1 MFRARLGVRTRIL
14 AIALIPSL
22 TLLVVGVGAAGYL
35 VDRGNHGKQ
44 WAEAMQSAIDPTRQL
59 LDAIQQE
66 RRLTLTHLAGDP
78 TAAAEL
84 ATTRPRVDAA
94 FQALVEASNPLRELD
109 SDTIGDN
116 VGDFVTLGEQLQM
129 VRNGTD
135 VRALP
140 APDAYT
146 FYTRVLDV
154 ITIGTQL
161 AQRSAPDPAVVV
173 QLALSTR
180 LIYGIEAVSRSNALA
195 EAALVNGSGIVALP
209 EEFTAQ
215 VGAHHAMLPQ
225 LAAELEPAYRDKLQ
239 ALLDSPA
246 WQRITAMEH
255 ALMKRTLDPPEPSA
269 PESSETSSEDT
280 TGSGSGRKSSTSSS
294 TTSEDEPAPLPST
307 TEEWQA
313 AAAEVD
319 HALLDIWDLHN
330 TNAQQLA
337 RDSATES
344 AAASLALGVVVLL
357 MSAGAFMVSLVL
369 ANRFIRRLKRMR
381 DQTLALAD
389 EKLPDMLRRLREGEH
404 VDPVEEAPRLDF
416 GRDEVGAVATAFEHA
431 HAAAVT
437 AAITEARTREG
448 VRAVFLNIAHRSQIV
463 VHRQLEIL
471 DAAEQRE
478 EDPAMLEILFR
489 LDHLAT
495 RERRN
500 AENLIILGGG
510 EPGRRWRNPVPLIDL
525 VRSAIGETLDYT
537 RVRLGTLPQSRIV
550 GNGVADLV
558 HLLAEL
564 VDNATSFSPP
574 QSRVEVTG
582 NVVGKGLVVEISDQ
596 GMGMDAAELARV
608 NELLADP
615 PDFGVA
621 SLSADSRLGLFVVGQ
636 LAARHDISVRLS
648 ESDYGGVRA
657 IVLVPSKLL
666 LPGDSGPGS
675 TDSVLPDQARR
686 RPALPAS
693 SEPATRAVESAT
705 APTATLLADPPPA
718 PAPRTAEPV
727 ERTADGRPVL
737 PRRNRQTSLAPQLA
751 EPVTPQPAPQRPR
764 TAEQARDLMSA
775 IENGTRQGRK
785 PLPANDSAAPPPSAS
800 TTPKEQ
806 EG

>member
-1 MFRARLGVRTRIL
+1 MFRARLGIRTRIL

-44 WAEAMQSAIDPTRQL
+44 WAEAMQAAIDPTRQL

-66 RRLTLTHLAGDP
+66 RRLTLVHLAGDP
-78 TAAAEL
+78 AAAAEL
-84 ATTRPRVDAA
+84 AAARPRVDAA
-94 FQALVEASNPLRELD
+94 FQALVDASNPLRELD
-109 SDTIGDN
+109 SETIGDN
-116 VGDFVTLGEQLQM
+116 VGDFVTLGQQLQM
-129 VRNGTD
+129 VRNGAD
-135 VRALP
+135 ARALP
-140 APDAYT
+140 TPDAYT

-180 LIYGIEAVSRSNALA
+180 LIHGIEAVSRSNALA
-195 EAALVNGSGIVALP
+195 EAALVNGSGVVALP

-215 VGAHHAMLPQ
+215 VGSHHTMLPQ
-225 LAAELEPAYRDKLQ
+225 LAAELEPVYRDKLQ
-239 ALLDSPA
+239 ALLESPA
-246 WQRITAMEH
+246 WQRLSAMEH
-255 ALMKRTLDPPEPSA
+255 ALMQRTFDPPEP
-269 PESSETSSEDT
+269 TGSSEDT
-280 TGSGSGRKSSTSSS
+280 TSSDSGRTTSTDS
-294 TTSEDEPAPLPST
+294 TTDDEPAPLPVT
-307 TEEWQA
+307 IEQWQA

-330 TNAQQLA
+330 RHAQQLA

-344 AAASLALGVVVLL
+344 AAASLGLGIAVLL
-357 MSAGAFMVSLVL
+357 MSAGAFAVSLVL

-389 EKLPDMLRRLREGEH
+389 ERLPDMLRRLREGEH
-404 VDPVEEAPRLDF
+404 VDLEQEAPRLDF

-431 HAAAVT
+431 HAAAV
-437 AAITEARTREG
+437 AAAVTEARTREG

-537 RVRLGTLPQSRIV
+537 RVRLGTLPQSRII

-582 NVVGKGLVVEISDQ
+582 NIVGKGLVVEINDQ

-636 LAARHDISVRLS
+636 LAARHEISVRLS

-666 LPGDSGPGS
+666 LPGDAGPS
-675 TDSVLPDQARR
+675 ATDSVLPDQARR

-693 SEPATRAVESAT
+693 SEPAARAVESAA
-705 APTATLLADPPPA
+705 APTATLVADPPPA
-718 PAPRTAEPV
+718 PRPAEPV

-737 PRRNRQTSLAPQLA
+737 PRRNRQTSLAPELA
-751 EPVTPQPAPQRPR
+751 QPATPQPAPQRPR

-785 PLPANDSAAPPPSAS
+785 PLPADDSAMPPSAS

>member
-1 MFRARLGVRTRIL
+1 MFRARLGVRARIL

-44 WAEAMQSAIDPTRQL
+44 WAEAMQAAIDPTRQL
-59 LDAIQQE
+59 LDAVQQE

-78 TAAAEL
+78 TAAAGL
-84 ATTRPRVDAA
+84 ASIRPRVDAA
-94 FQALVEASNPLRELD
+94 FQALIEASIPLQEL
-109 SDTIGDN
+109 SPET
-116 VGDFVTLGEQLQM
+116 VGADVGGFVTLGQQLAM
-129 VRNGTD
+129 VRD
-135 VRALP
+135 AADARALP
-140 APDAYT
+140 TPDAYT
-146 FYTRVLDV
+146 FYTRVFDV
-154 ITIGTQL
+154 LTIGTQM

-180 LIYGIEAVSRSNALA
+180 LIYGLEAVSRSNALA
-195 EAALVNGSGIVALP
+195 EAALVNGSGVVALP
-209 EEFTAQ
+209 EEFIAQ
-215 VGAHHAMLPQ
+215 AGTHRTTLPP
-225 LAAELEPAYRDKLQ
+225 LAADLEPAFRDKLQ
-239 ALLDSPA
+239 AVLASPA
-246 WQRITAMEH
+246 WQVLASTEQ
-255 ALMKRTLDPPEPSA
+255 ALTQRTFDRPEATEPSQ
-269 PESSETSSEDT
+269 TSSGET
-280 TGSGSGRKSSTSSS
+280 ASGRTGTR
-294 TTSEDEPAPLPST
+294 TTADDEPAPLPAT
-307 TEEWQA
+307 VEQWRDAE
-313 AAAEVD
+313 AEVNN
-319 HALLDIWDLHN
+319 ALLDIWDMHN
-330 TNAQQLA
+330 RHAQQMS

-344 AAASLALGVVVLL
+344 AAASLALGVTVLL
-357 MSAGAFMVSLVL
+357 ISIGAFLVSLVL
-369 ANRFIRRLKRMR
+369 ANRFIRRLKRLR

-389 EKLPDMLRRLREGEH
+389 ESLPGMLARLRAGEQ
-404 VDPVEEAPRLDF
+404 VDPVAEAPRLDF

-437 AAITEARTREG
+437 AAVTEARTREG

-478 EDPAMLEILFR
+478 EDPAMLDTLFR

-537 RVRLGTLPQSRIV
+537 RVRLGTLPQSRIA

-582 NVVGKGLVVEISDQ
+582 NIVGKGLVVEISDQ
-596 GMGMDAAELARV
+596 GMGMNADELARV
-608 NELLADP
+608 NEMLADP

-621 SLSADSRLGLFVVGQ
+621 TLSADSRLGLFVVGQ

-666 LPGDSGPGS
+666 LPGETGAAPSEPV
-675 TDSVLPDQARR
+675 TKPQR
-686 RPALPAS
+686 RPALPAA
-693 SEPATRAVESAT
+693 SEPVTRAVESAP
-705 APTATLLADPPPA
+705 APTATLLADPPSAPTPA
-718 PAPRTAEPV
+718 LRPAEPV
-727 ERTADGRPVL
+727 ERTADGRPAL

-751 EPVTPQPAPQRPR
+751 QPVTPQPASQRPR

-785 PLPANDSAAPPPSAS
+785 PLPADDSVAPAPPSS
-800 TTPKEQ
+800 TPKEQ

>member
-1 MFRARLGVRTRIL
+1 MFRARLGVRARIL

-66 RRLTLTHLAGDP
+66 RQLTLAHLAGDP
-78 TAAAEL
+78 DAAAGL
-84 ATTRPRVDAA
+84 ATARPRVDGA
-94 FQALVEASNPLRELD
+94 FQALVDASNRLRELD
-109 SDTIGDN
+109 SETISDN
-116 VGDFVTLGEQLQM
+116 VGGFITLGQQVQM
-129 VRNGTD
+129 VRDGTD
-135 VRALP
+135 ARTLSTA
-140 APDAYT
+140 DAYT

-154 ITIGTQL
+154 IIIGTQL

-180 LIYGIEAVSRSNALA
+180 LIHGMEAVSRSNAIA
-195 EAALVNGSGIVALP
+195 GAALVDGSGVVALP

-215 VGAHHAMLPQ
+215 VGASHATLTQ
-225 LAAELEPAYRDKLQ
+225 LAAELEPTYRDKLQ
-239 ALLDSPA
+239 TLLQSPA
-246 WQRITAMEH
+246 WQRLSTMDH
-255 ALMKRTLDPPEPSA
+255 ALMRRTLDPPEPPGSS
-269 PESSETSSEDT
+269 ESSETSSDDSA
-280 TGSGSGRKSSTSSS
+280 GSDSGRKNSSS
-294 TTSEDEPAPLPST
+294 TTSDDEPPPLPST
-307 TEEWQA
+307 TEQWQA
-313 AAAEVD
+313 AVSEVD
-319 HALLDIWDLHN
+319 NALLDIWDLHN
-330 TNAQQLA
+330 RRAQQLA
-337 RDSATES
+337 RDSAAET
-344 AAASLALGVVVLL
+344 AATSLAAGIAVLL
-357 MSAGAFMVSLVL
+357 ISAGAFVVSLVL

-404 VDPVEEAPRLDF
+404 VDPIEEAPRLDF

-478 EDPAMLEILFR
+478 EDPAMLETLFR

-537 RVRLGTLPQSRIV
+537 RVRLGTLPQSLIA

-582 NVVGKGLVVEISDQ
+582 NIVGKGLVVEISDQ
-596 GMGMDAAELARV
+596 GMGMDATELARV

-621 SLSADSRLGLFVVGQ
+621 ALSADSRLGLFVVGQ
-636 LAARHDISVRLS
+636 LASRHEISVRLS

-666 LPGDSGPGS
+666 LPGDTGPAS
-675 TDSVLPDQARR
+675 SDASLPDHARR

-693 SEPATRAVESAT
+693 SEPATRAAESAT
-705 APTATLLADPPPA
+705 APTATLLADPPQT
-718 PAPRTAEPV
+718 PAPRPAEPV

-785 PLPANDSAAPPPSAS
+785 PLPENDPVTPPPSAS

>member
-44 WAEAMQSAIDPTRQL
+44 WAEAMQAAIDPTRQL
-59 LDAIQQE
+59 LNAIQQE

-78 TAAAEL
+78 NAAAEL

-94 FQALVEASNPLRELD
+94 FQALIEASNPLRELD
-109 SDTIGDN
+109 SETIGDN
-116 VGDFVTLGEQLQM
+116 VGDFVTLGRQLAM
-129 VRNGTD
+129 VRTGAD
-135 VRALP
+135 ARALP
-140 APDAYT
+140 TPDAYT

-195 EAALVNGSGIVALP
+195 EAALVGGSGVVALP
-209 EEFTAQ
+209 EEFVAQ
-215 VGAHHAMLPQ
+215 VGAHHTMLPQ
-225 LAAELEPAYRDKLQ
+225 LAGELEPAYRDKMQ
-239 ALLDSPA
+239 ALLASPA
-246 WQRITAMEH
+246 WQRLSAMEH
-255 ALMKRTLDPPEPSA
+255 ALMQRTMDPPTQSSGSADEP
-269 PESSETSSEDT
+269 TG
-280 TGSGSGRKSSTSSS
+280 TGSARTSGRSTG
-294 TTSEDEPAPLPST
+294 EDAPAPLPST
-307 TEEWQA
+307 IEDWQA

-319 HALLDIWDLHN
+319 NALLDIWDLHN

-344 AAASLALGVVVLL
+344 AAASLALGVAVLL
-357 MSAGAFMVSLVL
+357 VSVIAFLVSLVL

-389 EKLPDMLRRLREGEH
+389 ERLPDMLRRLRAGEH
-404 VDPVEEAPRLDF
+404 VDPEQEAPRLDF
-416 GRDEVGAVATAFEHA
+416 GRDELGAVATAFEHA

-437 AAITEARTREG
+437 AAVTEARTREG

-478 EDPAMLEILFR
+478 EDPAMLDTLFR

-537 RVRLGTLPQSRIV
+537 RVRLGTLPQSRIA

-582 NVVGKGLVVEISDQ
+582 NIVGKGLVVEISDQ

-608 NELLADP
+608 NQMLADP

-666 LPGDSGPGS
+666 LAGESGSAPPS
-675 TDSVLPDQARR
+675 EPVTEPRR

-693 SEPATRAVESAT
+693 SEPATRAVESAP
-705 APTATLLADPPPA
+705 APTATLLAHPPPTPT
-718 PAPRTAEPV
+718 PAAQPAEPV
-727 ERTADGRPVL
+727 QRTADGRPAL
-737 PRRNRQTSLAPQLA
+737 PRRSRQTSLAPQLA
-751 EPVTPQPAPQRPR
+751 QPVTPQPAAQRPR

-785 PLPANDSAAPPPSAS
+785 PLPADDPVAPAPPGP
-800 TTPKEQ
+800 TPKEQ